1 MNHLPSRFPQPLDD
15 DDDDVAWALQT
26 AQVQW
31 KRGGQAD
38 AIVWLRRAADSADA
52 LGLVWRAADL
62 RRAADELTV
71 ELATAV
77 APNSRPPGSIGGAD
91 IDDLLG
97 GGDDDG
103 LDEIEVSA
111 GQVALDQ
118 IAVDRAGPLP
128 SYAPVDDEEFEED
141 VLPIDDDEVE
151 SAAEH
156 EVVRVPTAPPVYAR
170 ESMTEAA
177 EVIED
182 DEVAEDEGEEEIG
195 DEDEIADDALDGPV
209 DSTQRVDSAEPYSRS
224 PMSSEPPT
232 DRDALGL
239 EAYVDEPDEP
249 VTQPHLDDP
258 RLVSVVSTRPGP
270 EPILT
275 PPPPEGDPQIGDV
288 VLGEVRGLE
297 DLPPEGQASLV
308 RQVRVEQLNPEEEVS
323 GFGLALVLK
332 GAVSVMPT
340 IADVACARAAKGDI
354 VWSEGHVEDGV
365 ALRLVAVEDGTE
377 VATWDASVLHEAVHD
392 MPWVVDD
399 LKTLA
404 DRYQALAGVAM
415 GPMGERLDDALRSMV
430 TDRCE
435 VKRYLPG
442 EELVAE
448 GKPVGGMFIV
458 AAGRVQIVDG
468 ESVQQELG
476 SGDFLFASQ
485 VLAGGAAPHSA
496 RAAEGG
502 ALVLFA
508 GRGVAHELLVS
519 VPPLLEIFAG

>member
-1 MNHLPSRFPQPLDD
+1 MIELPSRFPQPLDD

-38 AIVWLRRAADSADA
+38 AIVWLRRAAESADA
-52 LGLVWRAADL
+52 LGLVWRAADV

-71 ELATAV
+71 ELASFV
-77 APNSRPPGSIGGAD
+77 PAPSRPPVSIGGGGD
-91 IDDLLG
+91 VDDLLES
-97 GGDDDG
+97 DDG
-103 LDEIEVSA
+103 LDEIDVSSTEA
-111 GQVALDQ
+111 AVERVAIDHS
-118 IAVDRAGPLP
+118 GPLP
-128 SYAPVDDEEFEED
+128 SYAPIDDDEFEED
-141 VLPIDDDEVE
+141 VLAIDDDEVE

-156 EVVRVPTAPPVYAR
+156 DVVRVPTPAPVYAR
-170 ESMTEAA
+170 ESMIDAA
-177 EVIED
+177 EVLED
-182 DEVAEDEGEEEIG
+182 DELADEDEES
-195 DEDEIADDALDGPV
+195 DEDEIPEDALDAPLHV
-209 DSTQRVDSAEPYSRS
+209 EPYSRP

-239 EAYVDEPDEP
+239 DSYREEADEP
-249 VTQPHLDDP
+249 VTQPHLEDP
-258 RLVSVVSTRPGP
+258 HLASIVSTRPGP
-270 EPILT
+270 EPNLE
-275 PPPPEGDPQIGDV
+275 PEGDPHIGDV

-297 DLPPEGQASLV
+297 DLPPEGQVSLV
-308 RQVRVEQLNPEEEVS
+308 RQVHIEQLSTEEEVS
-323 GFGLALVLK
+323 AFGLALVLK

-365 ALRLVAVEDGTE
+365 ALRLVAAENGTE

-415 GPMGERLDDALRSMV
+415 GPMGERLDDSLRSMV

-435 VKRYLPG
+435 VKRFLPG
-442 EELVAE
+442 EELVE
-448 GKPVGGMFIV
+448 KGKPVGGMFIV
-458 AAGRVQIVDG
+458 AAGRVEIADDDDVK
-468 ESVQQELG
+468 QELG
-476 SGDFLFASQ
+476 SGEFLFASQ

-496 RAAEGG
+496 RAGQGG

-508 GRGVAHELLVS
+508 GRSSAHELLVS

>member
-38 AIVWLRRAADSADA
+38 AIVWLRRAAESADA

-62 RRAADELTV
+62 RRAADELTAA
-71 ELATAV
+71 LAS
-77 APNSRPPGSIGGAD
+77 APPLPSRPPASIAGGGD
-91 IDDLLG
+91 VDDLLES
-97 GGDDDG
+97 DDG
-103 LDEIEVSA
+103 LDQIDVSA
-111 GQVALDQ
+111 DQAAIDQ
-118 IAVDRAGPLP
+118 IAIDPHGPLP
-128 SYAPVDDEEFEED
+128 SYATVEEDEFDED
-141 VLPIDDDEVE
+141 VLPLDDDEVE

-156 EVVRVPTAPPVYAR
+156 EVPRVPTPPPVYAR

-177 EVIED
+177 EALADDDLADEED
-182 DEVAEDEGEEEIG
+182 
-195 DEDEIADDALDGPV
+195 DEIADDALDSPV
-209 DSTQRVDSAEPYSRS
+209 EPLTPLSRP

-239 EAYVDEPDEP
+239 DAYVDEPDEP

-258 RLVSVVSTRPGP
+258 RLASIVSTRPGP
-270 EPILT
+270 DPTLEQ
-275 PPPPEGDPQIGDV
+275 GDPRIGDV

-297 DLPPEGQASLV
+297 DLPPEGQVSLV
-308 RQVRVEQLNPEEEVS
+308 QRVHIERLNTEEEVS
-323 GFGLALVLK
+323 AFGLALVLK

-340 IADVACARAAKGDI
+340 IADVACARAVKGDI
-354 VWSEGHVEDGV
+354 VWSEGHVDDGV
-365 ALRLVAVEDGTE
+365 ALRLVAAEDETE
-377 VATWDASVLHEAVHD
+377 VATWDASVLYEAVHD

-430 TDRCE
+430 TERCE

-442 EELVAE
+442 EELVE
-448 GKPVGGMFIV
+448 KGKPVGGMFIV
-458 AAGRVQIVDG
+458 AAGRVQIADG
-468 ESVQQELG
+468 DDVKGELG
-476 SGDFLFASQ
+476 SGDFVFASQ
-485 VLAGGAAPHSA
+485 VLAAGAAPHSA
-496 RAAEGG
+496 RAGHGG